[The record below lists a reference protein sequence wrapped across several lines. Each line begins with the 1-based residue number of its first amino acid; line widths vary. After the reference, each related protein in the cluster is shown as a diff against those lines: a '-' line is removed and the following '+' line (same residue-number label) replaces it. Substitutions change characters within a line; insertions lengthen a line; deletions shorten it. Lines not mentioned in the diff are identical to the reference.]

1 MADPFTLAIS
11 KAFDKFGIA
20 AETAARKTALDV
32 QRDVMKATPVDTGL
46 LRASWFVGV
55 NTEPLDKPEKPDDG
69 AAAAT
74 QAFRTLSQFK
84 WGDTI
89 YITNNQVYAWSIEYG
104 HSKQAP
110 AGMARITL
118 ARYQAAFGRW

>member
-11 KAFDKFGIA
+11 KAFDRFGIA
-20 AETAARKTALDV
+20 AETAARKIALDI
-32 QRDVMKATPVDTGL
+32 QRDVMLATPVDTGL
-46 LRASWFVGV
+46 LRSSWFVGV
-55 NTEPLDKPEKPDDG
+55 NAEPLDKPEKPDG
-69 AAAAT
+69 AAPAAK
-74 QAFRTLSQFK
+74 AFQTLAGFK

-89 YITNNQVYAWSIEYG
+89 YITNNQVYAWAIEYG

-110 AGMARITL
+110 AGMARVTL